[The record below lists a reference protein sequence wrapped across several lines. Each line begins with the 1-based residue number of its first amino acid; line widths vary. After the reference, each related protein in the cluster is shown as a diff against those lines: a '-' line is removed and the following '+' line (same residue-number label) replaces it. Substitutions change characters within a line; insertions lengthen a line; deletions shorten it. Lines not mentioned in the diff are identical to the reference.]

1 MFMTDPISDM
11 LARLKNAQM
20 RHHDFVKIPFSNV
33 KHAISQ
39 ILRNEGYV
47 DGVDVET
54 EGKFKTLVLKLKYY
68 DGQPVLKQVKRVSK
82 PGRRVYVSAGDVP
95 LVNAGLG
102 VAIISTSKGL
112 VSDADARQ
120 LNVGG
125 EVICS
130 VF

>member
-11 LARLKNAQM
+11 LSRLKNAQM
-20 RHHDFVKIPFSNV
+20 RHHESVKVPFSNV

-39 ILRNEGYV
+39 ILKNEGYV
-47 DGVDVET
+47 DSVSVDQD
-54 EGKFKTLVLKLKYY
+54 GKFKVILLTLKYY

-82 PGRRVYVSAGDVP
+82 PGRRVYVSASEIP

-120 LNVGG
+120 MNVGG